1 MQPPIPASS
10 FALLMFCGMLV
21 LLEVG
26 YRLGRRRRWK
36 ETDTDRSSLSA
47 VEGAVFALLGLLMA
61 FTFSGA
67 AARFNE
73 KRALVGE
80 EANAIETA
88 YLRLQILPWEAQ
100 SELKELFRK
109 YLDSRLATY
118 RKLPDMQASQTEMA
132 ESKKLQ
138 LEIWGRAISA
148 IALPDARP
156 SAGFLLPPALNN
168 MIDISTTRTVA
179 LYIHPPAIIYAL
191 LLGVSLISALLM
203 GYRIG
208 GAQRRSWIHILGF
221 TTMTVIVAYVT
232 LDIEYPRTGLFR
244 LNDADAFLIQVRQHM
259 K

>member
-1 MQPPIPASS
+1 M
-10 FALLMFCGMLV
+10 LMFCGMLV

-26 YRLGRRRRWK
+26 YRLGRRRRSK

-67 AARFNE
+67 AARFND

-88 YLRLQILPWEAQ
+88 YLRLQILPSEAQ
-100 SELKELFRK
+100 SELKELFRE

-118 RKLPDMQASQTEMA
+118 RKLPDIQAAQMEMA

-138 LEIWGRAISA
+138 QEIWGRAIRA
-148 IALPDARP
+148 IGLPDARP

-179 LYIHPPAIIYAL
+179 LYIHPPTIIYGL
-191 LLGVSLISALLM
+191 LLGAALISALLM

-208 GAQRRSWIHILGF
+208 GAQRRSWVHILGF

-232 LDIEYPRTGLFR
+232 LDIEYPRTGFFR
-244 LNDADAFLIQVRQHM
+244 LNDTDAFLIQVRQHM